1 MTLYQLALGLAPH
14 GAVSWTSQKG
24 FVNAIAAHAVMHLKH
39 NSSKQKLTEMQKSH
53 SYVPKAALHARI
65 VAGTAG
71 AATTVPNCAPA
82 AA

>member
-1 MTLYQLALGLAPH
+1 M
-14 GAVSWTSQKG
+14 G

-39 NSSKQKLTEMQKSH
+39 NSSETKNNRDTKTH
-53 SYVPKAALHARI
+53 PYVPRAALQARI